1 MLRNTCQ
8 WVLRK
13 VFPPRDKEEK
23 HVLPA
28 TRQGAASAEASTVI
42 VPTDENAL
50 IPARDKLLVF
60 RSLTGID
67 TVPTISHSGHDTRA
81 ATNKGIYAR
90 VVEAESK
97 ASRSF
102 RIYNIIVNLC
112 LGTQLIVGAALT
124 AIGAANGSRVA
135 VTAFGAI
142 NTMTAGYLTYLK
154 GSGMPKRVKA
164 VQQKF
169 KDVREHIE
177 QREREF
183 CLADCDMDPVAE
195 AAIIEELYQ
204 EAKQDMDSAKS
215 QWGQQAGRNGDRG
228 EESKIS
234 SIVTQKLSK
243 LVAPKD
249 SNKAQCSEKI

>member
-1 MLRNTCQ
+1 MLRNTSQ

-13 VFPPRDKEEK
+13 VFPPRDNEEK
-23 HVLPA
+23 DVLPI
-28 TRQGAASAEASTVI
+28 TRQGAGSAATSHVLVT
-42 VPTDENAL
+42 TDESAL

-67 TVPTISHSGHDTRA
+67 TVPTISLPGHGARA
-81 ATNKGIYAR
+81 ASNKGIYAR
-90 VVEAESK
+90 VVAAETK
-97 ASRSF
+97 AARSF
-102 RIYNIIVNLC
+102 RIYNIIVNVC
-112 LGTQLIVGAALT
+112 LATQLIVGAALT

-154 GSGMPKRVKA
+154 GSGMPQRVKA

-183 CLADCDMDPVAE
+183 CLADCAMDPIAE
-195 AAIIEELYQ
+195 AAVIEEIYQ
-204 EAKQDMDSAKS
+204 EAKQDMDRAKS
-215 QWGQQAGRNGDRG
+215 PWGRQAGGSGDK
-228 EESKIS
+228 EEASNIS
-234 SIVTQKLSK
+234 SIVTQKLAK
-243 LVAPKD
+243 LTATKD
-249 SNKAQCSEKI
+249 ANKVQGQEKV